1 MYYRSLFLERST
13 AKCIFNEDI
22 PRLADNFPLFTRRVS
37 ELIKWVVL
45 LFIYIYICICVCVC
59 ICVYIP
65 VVQKAKA
72 SAMGKGRHSLS
83 QGGRDVVGGLALT
96 RKVCSLHL
104 PWVCV
109 LFPLSGAAR

>member
-45 LFIYIYICICVCVC
+45 LYIYIYVSLCVC
-59 ICVYIP
+59 IYIP
-65 VVQKAKA
+65 VVQKT
-72 SAMGKGRHSLS
+72 SVSVVGKGRNSLS
-83 QGGRDVVGGLALT
+83 QRGRDVVGGLALT
-96 RKVCSLHL
+96 SKVYCLHL
-104 PWVCV
+104 PCFCV
-109 LFPLSGAAR
+109 FSPLSGAAR